1 MRLVFAGTP
10 EFARVA
16 LARLHAAGHEI
27 ALVLTQPDRRA
38 GRGMKL
44 HPSAVKQFAQQHQL
58 AVAQPASLRLDG
70 KFAAQAQAA
79 QELIREARADAM
91 VVVAYGLLLP
101 QWVLDAMAGPGQW
114 GCFNIHASLLP
125 RWRGAAPIH
134 RAIEAGDVESGVTI
148 MQMDVGLDTGPM
160 LLQERI
166 VIGPD
171 ATTTVLHDA
180 LANLGARLMVQA
192 LENPAALQ
200 ALAQSD
206 EGVCYAHKIDKAEAA
221 IDWQQPAAQIA
232 RKVRA
237 FDPFPGASTR
247 LGEETLKVW
256 GAQAI
261 ALRENDGVSAVGQA
275 AHPEGMQG
283 DADPGHRGAA
293 IEDMDETTS
302 FASRQSGAV
311 AAENTT
317 GAGGPIRPGQILA
330 SDHYGLIVGAGAG
343 SFLRITHLQRPGG
356 KRLAM
361 ADYLQGHPLAPGLCF
376 DGPAALNTV

>member
-27 ALVLTQPDRRA
+27 ALVLTQPDRPA

-44 HPSAVKQFAQQHQL
+44 QPSAVKQFAQQHQL

-79 QELIREARADAM
+79 QHLLREARADAM

-101 QWVLDAMAGPGQW
+101 QWVLDALAGPGQW

-148 MQMDVGLDTGPM
+148 MQMDAGLDTGSM

-166 VIGPD
+166 AIGHG

-180 LANLGARLMVQA
+180 LADLGARLMVQA

-261 ALRENDGVSAVGQA
+261 ALKENEHLTVTGLA

-283 DADPGHRGAA
+283 DADPGHRAPATAAMGA
-293 IEDMDETTS
+293 TTS
-302 FASRQSGAV
+302 FVSRQSVPV

-317 GAGGPIRPGQILA
+317 GAGGLIRPGQVLV
-330 SDHYGLIVGAGAG
+330 SDQYGLIVAAGAG

-356 KRLAM
+356 KRLAV

-376 DGPAALNTV
+376 DGPAA

>member
-1 MRLVFAGTP
+1 MERL
-10 EFARVA
+10 EDARG
-16 LARLHAAGHEI
+16 ARLDAST
-27 ALVLTQPDRRA
+27 LRRCGA
-38 GRGMKL
+38 RCR
-44 HPSAVKQFAQQHQL
+44 A
-58 AVAQPASLRLDG
+58 AVARRQDRG
-70 KFAAQAQAA
+70 T
-79 QELIREARADAM
+79 ARRTCRRTLAM
-91 VVVAYGLLLP
+91 
-101 QWVLDAMAGPGQW
+101 
-114 GCFNIHASLLP
+114 
-125 RWRGAAPIH
+125 AAPIH
-134 RAIEAGDVESGVTI
+134 RAIEAGDTESGVTI
-148 MQMDVGLDTGPM
+148 MQMDAGLDTGPM
-160 LLQERI
+160 LLQKRI
-166 VIGPD
+166 AIGPD

-261 ALRENDGVSAVGQA
+261 ALRENDGVSALGLA

-293 IEDMDETTS
+293 IEAVDETTS
-302 FASRQSGAV
+302 FALRQSGAV